1 MLDTVLLYDVEDP
14 AEDNHNLVAMDIS
27 DDEDD
32 SDDEEQGE
40 DYVMDADE
48 YEGRYLAGGD
58 NDDGE
63 LSGDGDEESDE
74 EELDAEFAGDGVAHT
89 Q

>member
-1 MLDTVLLYDVEDP
+1 
-14 AEDNHNLVAMDIS
+14 
-27 DDEDD
+27 
-32 SDDEEQGE
+32 
-40 DYVMDADE
+40 MDADE

-58 NDDGE
+58 DDDGE